1 MTTQSHNLSDEG
13 ISSVTAWPIFDRSS
27 KTFPLYSRANVG
39 EIFPDP
45 ISPLNASTGFQANLE
60 PGWRDAFVACG
71 VWEHDLYDTAVEHNI
86 LPAFGSY
93 LYINMS
99 LMRLF
104 GVRVPGMGAE
114 AVDLQYFG
122 DMPGIP
128 SYASEKRAFDDDPAF
143 SEKAGAWLMNDVLLA
158 QGLPAYDADRETV
171 RKIRGERPD
180 IAALTDTQ
188 LVERLTSFN
197 DVLRGLFQR
206 HIESSLKA
214 GVGLG
219 AIAQLAAAIGRPEL
233 ALTLVAGIGDID
245 SAGPSHGMWALSR
258 LARSGP
264 VASLFAAGVEG
275 LHQRIATSADP
286 DVATFRSQLAEF
298 LADWDFRGPAEWEL
312 RALTWSLKPE
322 LALHTIDRM
331 RGVSD
336 EESPQIKNAERVRQR
351 EEATEVVRGMLAG
364 NEEVSGQF
372 EAALHAAA
380 LWLRGRERSRTT
392 AAMLIHELRLPALEL
407 GRRGTA
413 AGHLDAPAQ
422 IFMLFAGELPAYLA
436 DPGSFTATV
445 REREQSYRALFDL
458 EPPFVVVGDAP
469 PTSEWARR
477 SGKTHVAAVAGETI
491 QGVSGCTGTVRGR
504 ARVLLDPN
512 DPSALEPG
520 EILVAPITDPSWTPL
535 FVAAAA
541 VVVDVGAPFSH
552 AAIVSRELGI
562 PCVVSASDATGRI
575 PNGALI
581 EVDGTAATVT
591 VIEV

>member
-1 MTTQSHNLSDEG
+1 MTD
-13 ISSVTAWPIFDRSS
+13 WPIFDRSS

-71 VWEHDLYDTAVEHNI
+71 VWDHDLYDSSVERNV

-128 SYASEKRAFDDDPAF
+128 SYESEKRDFDDDPAY
-143 SEKAGAWLMNDVLLA
+143 SEKAGAWLMNEVLLA
-158 QGLPAYDADRETV
+158 KDLAAYDADRETV
-171 RKIRGERPD
+171 RRIRSERPD
-180 IAALTDTQ
+180 VAGLTDAQ
-188 LVERLTSFN
+188 LAERVTSFN

-206 HIESSLKA
+206 HIESSLKS

-219 AIAQLAAAIGRPEL
+219 AVSQVAAAVGRPEL
-233 ALTLVAGIGDID
+233 ALTLVAGIGDVD

-258 LARSGP
+258 LARTGA
-264 VASLFAAGVEG
+264 VAALFDGGVPG
-275 LHQRIATSADP
+275 LPGR
-286 DVATFRSQLAEF
+286 LAESEDPEVVAFRAQLDGF
-298 LADWDFRGPAEWEL
+298 LTEWDFRGPAEWEL
-312 RALTWSLKPE
+312 RALTWALKPE
-322 LALHTIDRM
+322 LTLHTIDRM
-331 RGVSD
+331 RGVGDD
-336 EESPQIKNAERVRQR
+336 EAPEIKNAERVRQR
-351 EEATEVVRGMLAG
+351 EEATATMRGLLAG
-364 NEEVSGQF
+364 NEEAAGQF

-407 GRRGTA
+407 GRRGAA
-413 AGHLDAPAQ
+413 AGHLDTPAQ
-422 IFMLFAGELPAYLA
+422 IFMLFAEELPAYLA
-436 DPGSFTATV
+436 DPASFTRTLAE
-445 REREQSYRALFDL
+445 RERVYLEMFDL

-469 PTSEWARR
+469 PTTEWTRR
-477 SGKTHVAAVAGETI
+477 SGRTHTAAVAGETI
-491 QGVSGCTGTVRGR
+491 QGVSGCTGTTRGR

-535 FVAAAA
+535 FVAASA

-562 PCVVSASDATGRI
+562 PCVVSATDATGRI
-575 PNGALI
+575 PDGALI

-591 VIEV
+591 VLEV

>member
-1 MTTQSHNLSDEG
+1 MTD
-13 ISSVTAWPIFDRSS
+13 WPIFDATS

-45 ISPLNASTGFQANLE
+45 ISPLNASAGFQANLE

-71 VWEHDLYDTAVEHNI
+71 VWDHDVYDTTVERNI

-128 SYASEKRAFDDDPAF
+128 SYESEKRDFDDDPAY
-143 SEKAGAWLMNDVLLA
+143 SEKAGAWLMQEVLLA
-158 QGLPAYDADRETV
+158 QDLAAYDTDRAEVLAV
-171 RKIRGERPD
+171 RSSRPD
-180 IAALTDTQ
+180 IAALSDQ
-188 LVERLTSFN
+188 DLAERITAFADLQ
-197 DVLRGLFQR
+197 RRLFQH
-206 HIESSLKA
+206 HIESSLKS

-219 AIAQLAAAIGRPEL
+219 AISQLAAAVGRPEL
-233 ALTLVAGIGDID
+233 ALTLVSGIGDVD
-245 SAGPSHGMWALSR
+245 SAGPSNGMWALSR
-258 LARSGP
+258 AARKGA
-264 VASLFAAGVEG
+264 VGALFDEGVPG
-275 LHQRIATSADP
+275 LYGRIAGSADAEV
-286 DVATFRSQLAEF
+286 VAFREQLDAFLAEW
-298 LADWDFRGPAEWEL
+298 AFRGPAEWEL
-312 RALTWSLKPE
+312 RALTWGLKPE
-322 LALHTIDRM
+322 LALYTVDRM
-331 RGVSD
+331 RGIGD
-336 EESPQIKNAERVRQR
+336 DESPSVKGAQRAADREVATTTVR
-351 EEATEVVRGMLAG
+351 EILAG
-364 NEEVSGQF
+364 DEGASGQF
-372 EAALHAAA
+372 EVALAAAA

-392 AAMLIHELRLPALEL
+392 SAMLVHELRLPALEL

-422 IFMLFAGELPAYLA
+422 IFMLFADELPAYLA
-436 DPGSFTATV
+436 DPGAFTATV
-445 REREQSYRALFDL
+445 RDREKSYLELFDY
-458 EPPFVVVGDAP
+458 EPPFVVAGEVP
-469 PTSEWARR
+469 PLSEWKRR
-477 SGKTHVAAVAGETI
+477 SGRVHTAAVGGEVI
-491 QGVSGCTGTVRGR
+491 QGVSGCTGIYRGV
-504 ARVLLDPN
+504 ARVLTDPN

-535 FVAAAA
+535 FVAAGA

-562 PCVVSASDATGRI
+562 PCVVSATDATGRI

-581 EVDGTAATVT
+581 EVDGTTATVT
-591 VIEV
+591 IIEA

>member
-1 MTTQSHNLSDEG
+1 MTD
-13 ISSVTAWPIFDRSS
+13 WPIFDRTS

-71 VWEHDLYDTAVEHNI
+71 VWDHDLYDASVERNV

-128 SYASEKRAFDDDPAF
+128 SYESEKRDFDDDPAY
-143 SEKAGAWLMNDVLLA
+143 SEKAGAWLMNEVLLA
-158 QGLPAYDADRETV
+158 KDLAAYDADRRTV
-171 RKIRGERPD
+171 LAIRSQRPD
-180 IAALTDTQ
+180 VATLSDAALA
-188 LVERLTSFN
+188 ERITSFN

-206 HIESSLKA
+206 HIESSLKS

-219 AIAQLAAAIGRPEL
+219 AISQIAAAVGCPEL
-233 ALTLVAGIGDID
+233 ALTLVAGIGDVD
-245 SAGPSHGMWALSR
+245 SAGPSHGMWTLSR
-258 LARSGP
+258 LARTGP
-264 VASLFAAGVEG
+264 VAELFDGGVEG
-275 LHQRIATSADP
+275 LDARLRSSGDP
-286 DVATFRSQLAEF
+286 RVAAFVAGLDAF
-298 LADWDFRGPAEWEL
+298 LGEWDFRGPAEWEL
-312 RALTWSLKPE
+312 RALTWSLRPE

-331 RGVSD
+331 RGVAD

-351 EEATEVVRGMLAG
+351 EEATATVRELLAG
-364 NEEVSGQF
+364 DAEAGGQF

-407 GRRGTA
+407 GRRGA
-413 AGHLDAPAQ
+413 EAGHLDAAKQ
-422 IFMLFAGELPAYLA
+422 IFMLFAEELPAYLA

-445 REREQSYRALFDL
+445 RERERVYLEMFDL
-458 EPPFVVVGDAP
+458 EPPFVVVGDPP
-469 PTSEWARR
+469 PTSEWVRR
-477 SGKTHVAAVAGETI
+477 LGRTHTAAVAG
-491 QGVSGCTGTVRGR
+491 
-504 ARVLLDPN
+504 
-512 DPSALEPG
+512 
-520 EILVAPITDPSWTPL
+520 
-535 FVAAAA
+535 
-541 VVVDVGAPFSH
+541 
-552 AAIVSRELGI
+552 
-562 PCVVSASDATGRI
+562 
-575 PNGALI
+575 
-581 EVDGTAATVT
+581 
-591 VIEV
+591 